1 MVNFFQDDTAPHI
14 FKYLK
19 YSHFPESRFSN
30 FENRLFRNNFII
42 RHLKMQ
48 SEGIVLEVPLV
59 KVHRAA
65 DGYRAGAAG
74 EE

>member
-1 MVNFFQDDTAPHI
+1 
-14 FKYLK
+14 
-19 YSHFPESRFSN
+19 
-30 FENRLFRNNFII
+30 
-42 RHLKMQ
+42 MQ